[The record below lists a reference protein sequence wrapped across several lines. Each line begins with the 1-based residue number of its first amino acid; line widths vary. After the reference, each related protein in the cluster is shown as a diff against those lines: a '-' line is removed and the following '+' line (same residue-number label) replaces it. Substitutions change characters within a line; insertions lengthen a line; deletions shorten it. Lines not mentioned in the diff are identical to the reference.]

1 MSTNNKIDKSIE
13 DALIALYE
21 FENVIFE
28 SLRPF
33 NELEEGTK
41 ISVSN
46 RGDLEC
52 ILRELHQVELNFARK
67 ISSHINLEKR
77 WLNYINKIIKD
88 HDDTVEEENARIEEH
103 QDKLYREHMRDQ
115 EPYNDNDIEEM
126 CDVCDCR
133 PCKCSSRDN

>member
-1 MSTNNKIDKSIE
+1 MSTNNKIDKSIK

-21 FENVIFE
+21 FENVFFE

-46 RGDLEC
+46 RDLEC

-77 WLNYINKIIKD
+77 W
-88 HDDTVEEENARIEEH
+88 
-103 QDKLYREHMRDQ
+103 Q
-115 EPYNDNDIEEM
+115 
-126 CDVCDCR
+126 
-133 PCKCSSRDN
+133 